1 MSEEMENPYKMSF
14 GRSKQKDLV
23 MMKSQKS
30 LRGAK
35 FANSQLSLKPTPQGK
50 GMFRGAAAIQSQAL
64 LKRENSQASDFNL
77 RSKRNVI

>member
-1 MSEEMENPYKMSF
+1 MENPYKMSF

-35 FANSQLSLKPTPQGK
+35 FANS
-50 GMFRGAAAIQSQAL
+50 
-64 LKRENSQASDFNL
+64 
-77 RSKRNVI
+77 